1 MADPERKELVWTIR
15 KDLHRLTAN
24 ELYQLAENIGQVP
37 DRNLYELD
45 KNNEE
50 SCLEYVYGHV
60 CSKALLD
67 QEDQGVAQ
75 LLFLKDLIH
84 DLIANRE
91 KSPEIIQPTKEIEG
105 LNENQQM
112 PSLPIDLAGDA
123 TEISHGVELQ
133 QMLASYEELGRKLE
147 QYKTTTATLTTVR
160 PTTRECTSRDSS
172 PSNEHYQ
179 HTRSENTVYAKE
191 VPFLQ
196 RREFKIHGGQIGDT
210 TSDISFNNLCKQIG
224 EGVKEHYSESEIIRS
239 VFRII
244 KPGNFKDMLINKDD
258 MTLTELKSFLLS
270 HLREKNST
278 ELFQELMCAK
288 QYDYETPQQ
297 FLYRMIGLK
306 QKIIF
311 ASRQADTDIRYDNT
325 TVQGVFLHTIYQGLG
340 TKHNDIRRDLKPL
353 LSEVAVSDEALLRHV
368 IKITSEE
375 SERQRRLGQVSRNK
389 MAHAHSAQ
397 LEGNAEKVG
406 KEAVDSKRTCR
417 TIEELSAQ
425 VAALSSM
432 IDTLK
437 NSQQSGHSCQCNA
450 STLQTLKKE
459 SRRVCPN
466 CVKQGTTNCNHCFAC
481 GEEGHRAV
489 GCLKSPGKSGNGSR
503 SLRRDK
509 Q

>member
-91 KSPEIIQPTKEIEG
+91 KSTEIIQPTKEIEG

-160 PTTRECTSRDSS
+160 PTTRERTSMDSS

-179 HTRSENTVYAKE
+179 HTRSENT
-191 VPFLQ
+191 
-196 RREFKIHGGQIGDT
+196 
-210 TSDISFNNLCKQIG
+210 
-224 EGVKEHYSESEIIRS
+224 
-239 VFRII
+239 
-244 KPGNFKDMLINKDD
+244 
-258 MTLTELKSFLLS
+258 
-270 HLREKNST
+270 
-278 ELFQELMCAK
+278 ELMCAK
-288 QYDYETPQQ
+288 QYDHETPQQ

-353 LSEVAVSDEALLRHV
+353 LSDVAVSDEALLRHV

-397 LEGNAEKVG
+397 LEGNAEKLG
-406 KEAVDSKRTCR
+406 KEVVDSKRTCR
-417 TIEELSAQ
+417 TMEELSAQ

-437 NSQQSGHSCQCNA
+437 NSQQSGHSCQCNT

-459 SRRVCPN
+459 SHRVCPN